1 MWTEASDSEDGCGR
15 ESSAIAVVIVQGK
28 EQMKDEEKKK
38 KKQMYKA
45 LGLIC
50 IITTVLLLFMFINR
64 RENIYIYVALEDM
77 LWLCWWFEESRGRE
91 AFFVSDLGCVWNLHG
106 KERKW
111 KERKIKRKNK
121 ENNNFKYNE

>member
-77 LWLCWWFEESRGRE
+77 LCWWFEESRGRE
-91 AFFVSDLGCVWNLHG
+91 AFFVSDLGCVWNSWKG
-106 KERKW
+106 KEM
-111 KERKIKRKNK
+111 KRKKN
-121 ENNNFKYNE
+121 